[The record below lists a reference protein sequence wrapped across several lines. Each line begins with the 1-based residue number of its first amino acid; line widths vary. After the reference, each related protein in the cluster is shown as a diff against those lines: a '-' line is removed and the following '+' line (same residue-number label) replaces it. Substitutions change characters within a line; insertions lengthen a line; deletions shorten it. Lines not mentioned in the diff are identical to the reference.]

1 MSATPPFR
9 ADHVGSLLRPD
20 SLREAFRRHARK
32 QITDAQFILIQDAA
46 IVDALK
52 LQEDAGLKVANDG
65 EFRRGSYW
73 GHWVEKVEGF
83 GIRTAAF
90 RFHDDHGHENEFTAA
105 EVRAKL
111 RRPRGISTDEYAF
124 VAAHTS
130 LAGKVTM
137 PSPST
142 LHFYGGRDSIV
153 NGAYPDYRAYLADL
167 ARIFRE
173 EIVALGGLGCRH
185 IQIDEVPLAMLC
197 DPKVRDAVQAQGFNW
212 KELVDDYICVTNDAL
227 RDRPPGMTTAMHLC
241 RGNFK
246 GRYLSEG
253 GYEAIAERMF
263 NQLDI
268 DVFLLEYDTDR
279 AGDFAPLRF
288 MPKTKSVSLGLITTK
303 SAAIESDDLLRRRID
318 TATEYIDLSQLG
330 ICPQCGF
337 ASTVGGNDLSLSD
350 QVAKLNLLTGTARK
364 VWGSA

>member
-9 ADHVGSLLRPD
+9 ADHVGSLLRPEK
-20 SLREAFRRHARK
+20 LRDAFKRFAKK
-32 QITDAQFILIQDAA
+32 QIGDAEFAAIQDEA
-46 IVDALK
+46 IVDVLK
-52 LQEDAGLKVANDG
+52 LQEDAGLKVVTDG

-90 RFHDDHGHENEFTAA
+90 KFHDDHGHENEFTAA
-105 EVRAKL
+105 DVRAKL
-111 RRPRGISTDEYAF
+111 KRTRGISTDEYAF
-124 VAAHTS
+124 VARHTRV
-130 LAGKVTM
+130 AGKVTM

-142 LHFYGGRDSIV
+142 LHFYGGRDSIATA
-153 NGAYPDYRAYLADL
+153 AYPDYKVYLADL

-173 EIVALGGLGCRH
+173 EIAALGALGCRH

-197 DPKVRDAVQAQGFNW
+197 DPKVRDAVKAQGFDW
-212 KELVDDYICVTNDAL
+212 QELVTEYIKVTNDAV
-227 RDRPPGMTTAMHLC
+227 RGRPPGMTTAMHLC

-253 GYEAIAERMF
+253 GYETVAERMF
-263 NQLDI
+263 NDLDI

-288 MPKTKSVSLGLITTK
+288 VPKTKSVSLGLITTK
-303 SAAIESDDLLRRRID
+303 SAALEPADLLRARID
-318 TATEYIDLSQLG
+318 MAAKYIDLSQLG

-337 ASTVGGNDLSLSD
+337 ASTVGGNDVTLAD
-350 QVAKLNLLTGTARK
+350 EIAKLKLLTSTAEK